1 MKILFVYDILALW
14 GGVERVISEKLN
26 YFAREFGYEVH
37 VVTTNQ
43 GEHPLSFPLEKG
55 VSHEDLHIQSHL
67 QYRYSGLKRYWIRYC
82 KNRLLKNRLKA
93 KIEEINPDI
102 VIGTTAVYMPL
113 LIQLRGNYK
122 LVAESHSGFDHVK
135 EFESATWW
143 QKLEM
148 NHLRTLLGKTD
159 VLVSLTESDAA
170 KWRTVH
176 PCVEVIPNI
185 VHLNQTGRYSS
196 LEERRVIFVGRFC
209 RQKSIPDLLAVWRI
223 VHQRH
228 PDWRLDMYGDG
239 EYLEML
245 QNEIK
250 SMDANITVHEPTL
263 DIMEKYCESSMLVLT
278 SLYEPFGLVMVE
290 AMSCGLPV
298 VSFESDG
305 AEQILMDGDNGFI
318 VKDRNIEAFADRVCR
333 LIEDQPLRQQ
343 MGKNGILS
351 SRRFSAEQVMPRW
364 KDLFETIVR
373 ERSSNKKD

>member
-1 MKILFVYDILALW
+1 MTILFVYDTLAIW
-14 GGVERVISEKLN
+14 GGIERVFTEKMN
-26 YFAREFGYEVH
+26 YFARVFGYDVYML
-37 VVTTNQ
+37 TTNQ
-43 GEHPLSFPLEKG
+43 GDHPIPFPLDEH
-55 VSHEDLHIQSHL
+55 VHYEDLHVQSHL
-67 QYRYSGLKRYWIRYC
+67 QYRYSFLIRYRMHFS
-82 KNRLLKNRLKA
+82 KNRLLKRRLKE
-93 KIEEINPDI
+93 KIESIRPDI
-102 VIGTTAVYMPL
+102 IISTTSRYIPELVQLKGDSL
-113 LIQLRGNYK
+113 LI
-122 LVAESHSGFDHVK
+122 AESHSGFEHLMEYDTMNWIRRLELK
-135 EFESATWW
+135 
-143 QKLEM
+143 KLR
-148 NHLRTLLGKTD
+148 NALAKVD
-159 VLVSLTESDAA
+159 VLVALTEQDA
-170 KWRTVH
+170 KHWRRIH
-176 PCVEVIPNI
+176 PHVEVIPNV

-263 DIMEKYCESSMLVLT
+263 AIIERYCESSMLVLT

-305 AEQILMDGDNGFI
+305 AEQILMDGNNGFI

-333 LIEDQPLRQQ
+333 LMEDKTLRQQ
-343 MGKNGILS
+343 MGQNGILS

>member
-148 NHLRTLLGKTD
+148 NHLRTLLGTTD

-176 PCVEVIPNI
+176 PRVEVIPNI
-185 VHLNQTGRYSS
+185 VHLNQTGRYSKV
-196 LEERRVIFVGRFC
+196 EERRAVFVGRFGK
-209 RQKSIPDLLAVWRI
+209 QKGIHDLLAVWAM

-228 PDWRLDMYGDG
+228 PDWVLDMYGEG
-239 EYLEML
+239 EWLEMFKKKIDAL
-245 QNEIK
+245 N
-250 SMDANITVHEPTL
+250 ANIVVHKPTSE
-263 DIMEKYCESSMLVLT
+263 IMDKYRESSMLLLT
-278 SLYEPFGLVMVE
+278 SLWEPFGLVVPE

-298 VSFESDG
+298 VSFEADGPCSIISDG
-305 AEQILMDGDNGFI
+305 QDGFV
-318 VKDRNIEAFADRVCR
+318 VKDRNVEEFANRVCQ
-333 LIEDQPLRQQ
+333 LIEDKELRQR
-343 MGKNGILS
+343 MGRQAVSSSQRFTQEAIMPMWKN
-351 SRRFSAEQVMPRW
+351 
-364 KDLFETIVR
+364 LFEKLTR
-373 ERSSNKKD
+373 K

>member
-1 MKILFVYDILALW
+1 MTIVFVYDTLAIW
-14 GGVERVISEKLN
+14 GGIERVFTEKMN
-26 YFAREFGYEVH
+26 YFARVFGYDVYML
-37 VVTTNQ
+37 TTNQ
-43 GEHPLSFPLEKG
+43 GDHPIPFSLDG
-55 VSHEDLHIQSHL
+55 RVHYEDLHIQSHL
-67 QYRYSGLKRYWIRYC
+67 QYRYSFLIRYRMRFS
-82 KNRLLKNRLKA
+82 KNRLLKRRLKE
-93 KIEEINPDI
+93 KIESIRPDI
-102 VIGTTAVYMPL
+102 IVSTTSRYIPELLQLKGDSL
-113 LIQLRGNYK
+113 LI
-122 LVAESHSGFDHVK
+122 AESHSGFDHVK

-185 VHLNQTGRYSS
+185 VHLNQTGRYSKV
-196 LEERRVIFVGRFC
+196 EERRVIFVGRFC